1 MYLRA
6 TDLYKSY
13 RLGET
18 TVHALRGLNVEIAKG
33 EFTALVGASGS
44 GKTTLLNLIGA
55 LDVPDSGSIKIDGV
69 DVAQLNENQKSDFR
83 NRKIGFVFQSFNLL
97 PVLNVFEN
105 VELPMIV
112 NSDVS
117 FQERRERALSAIREV
132 GLEDFTHHI
141 PDQLS
146 GGQRQRVAI
155 ARALATSPS
164 LIIADEP
171 TANLDSKTA
180 HKIIDLMQDLN
191 QRRAVTFLFSTHD
204 EKLMSRVSRVV
215 RIVDGLIQTTTKSS
229 GVNGGTNAPAT
240 EFDQIKS
247 AKSEKPK

>member
-6 TDLYKSY
+6 RDVFKSY
-13 RLGET
+13 KLGET
-18 TVHALRGLNVEIAKG
+18 TVQALRGLNVDIAKG

-44 GKTTLLNLIGA
+44 GKTTLLNLVGT
-55 LDVPDSGSIKIDGV
+55 LDSPDSGAIWIDGV
-69 DVAQLNENQKSDFR
+69 DVVTLDENQKSDFR

-97 PVLNVFEN
+97 PVLNVLEN

-112 NSDVS
+112 NRELSDK
-117 FQERRERALSAIREV
+117 ERRERAMNAIRDVE
-132 GLEDFTHHI
+132 LEDFLHHI
-141 PDQLS
+141 PDKLS

-191 QRRAVTFLFSTHD
+191 QKRQVTFLFSTHD
-204 EKLMSRVSRVV
+204 EKLMGRVSRVV
-215 RIVDGLIQTTTKSS
+215 RIADGLIQDEPRT
-229 GVNGGTNAPAT
+229 
-240 EFDQIKS
+240 
-247 AKSEKPK
+247 